1 MSAYLPDEGFEAAVN
16 RQRAEEGLAPVD
28 YDGDGPEYPGYGTGP
43 DDPEQQSGPGPS
55 IDGSAVVGS
64 GSGSGPSVTSTSTSG
79 TSSPPTMEVQDYRD
93 QLMQGLLVVLAVVAG
108 AVALGG
114 GD

>member
-1 MSAYLPDEGFEAAVN
+1 MSAYLPDEGFEAATN
-16 RQRAEEGLAPVD
+16 RQRAEQDLAPVD

-64 GSGSGPSVTSTSTSG
+64 GSGSGPSVTSTST
-79 TSSPPTMEVQDYRD
+79 MEVQDYRD

-114 GD
+114 DG

>member
-1 MSAYLPDEGFEAAVN
+1 MSAYLPDEGFEAATN
-16 RQRAEEGLAPVD
+16 RQRAEQGLAPVD

-64 GSGSGPSVTSTSTSG
+64 GSGSGPSVTSTPAS
-79 TSSPPTMEVQDYRD
+79 TMEVQDYRD
-93 QLMQGLLVVLAVVAG
+93 QLMQGLLVVLALVAG

-114 GD
+114 DG